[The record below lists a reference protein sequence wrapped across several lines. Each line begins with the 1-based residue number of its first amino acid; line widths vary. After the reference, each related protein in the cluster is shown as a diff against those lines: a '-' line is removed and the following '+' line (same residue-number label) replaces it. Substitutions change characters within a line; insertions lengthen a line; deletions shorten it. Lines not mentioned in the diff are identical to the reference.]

1 MDALRFIVR
10 LVGRCKAPILLGY
23 AVLGLIVIAAVALDA
38 SGVEDQDRRIAL
50 AIDCI
55 LLMGITAFWL
65 LNSNVMFHND
75 LFSFCRAN
83 RAGIFLVTLC
93 TRFLSSIGHA
103 CR

>member
-23 AVLGLIVIAAVALDA
+23 AVLGLIVIAAVAFDA
-38 SGVEDQDRRIAL
+38 PGVGDQDKRIAF

-55 LLMGITAFWL
+55 LLMGITTFWL

-75 LFSFCRAN
+75 LFSFLQSEQ
-83 RAGIFLVTLC
+83 G
-93 TRFLSSIGHA
+93 GHFFW
-103 CR
+103 